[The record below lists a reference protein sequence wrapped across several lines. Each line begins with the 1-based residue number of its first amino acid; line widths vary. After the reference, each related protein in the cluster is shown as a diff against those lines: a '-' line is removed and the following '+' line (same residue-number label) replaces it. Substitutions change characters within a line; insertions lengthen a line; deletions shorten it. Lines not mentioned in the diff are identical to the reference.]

1 MSAPM
6 FGLPSA
12 YGRFA
17 LLQHM
22 PKTILSVLC
31 RTVMPA
37 CALLLCAACGKLL
50 GSAVPPDVLAT
61 CVATST
67 GQVTIPSDHTVGD
80 LLTFFKDRGEIAW
93 EPSSGRSGIIRM
105 VRVDPLN
112 GKRTTIAL
120 ELTELPADPNKPACT
135 SGMSLIDRMDA
146 DGNVVTGI
154 EAQMLI
160 LGLLSKAPKA
170 AEAATAPEP
179 MRIPPANDAPPPVAA
194 ANDQLIDGCYHLES
208 CGYSRVLNVE
218 TVRTEGGERLLK
230 ATVEHGTVSNPSG
243 APDDRQRINWSGSPS
258 TLYAFCSTRL
268 PAVISSDGGPYMA
281 EEFDFAG
288 SGISGVQQN
297 NANIYQ
303 ALCHGIYDNSLAGM
317 AASLGYQPLAEEGGR
332 GQFIVASPE
341 ALFVAR

>member
-1 MSAPM
+1 M
-6 FGLPSA
+6 FGLPPTQARLASLRHMLTA
-12 YGRFA
+12 IMPTRWRM
-17 LLQHM
+17 LL
-22 PKTILSVLC
+22 PV
-31 RTVMPA
+31 
-37 CALLLCAACGKLL
+37 CALLLCASCGKLL
-50 GSAVPPDVLAT
+50 GSDVPHDVLAT

-67 GQVTIPSDHTVGD
+67 GQLTVPSDHTVGD
-80 LLTFFKDRGEIAW
+80 LLSLFKDRGDIAW
-93 EPSSGRSGIIRM
+93 EPGSGRSGIVRM

-120 ELTELPADPNKPACT
+120 ELTELPADPNKPACAA
-135 SGMSLIDRMDA
+135 GMSLINRMEA
-146 DGNVVTGI
+146 DGNILVGI
-154 EAQMLI
+154 KAQMLI
-160 LGLLSKAPKA
+160 LGMLSKAPKA
-170 AEAATAPEP
+170 AEAATTPEP

-194 ANDQLIDGCYHLES
+194 ASDQLIDGCYHLES

-218 TVRTEGGERLLK
+218 TVRAEGGERLLK
-230 ATVEHGTVSNPSG
+230 AMVEHGTVSNASG
-243 APDDRQRINWSGSPS
+243 SPYDRERISWSGSSS
-258 TLYAFCSTRL
+258 TLYAFCSTRT
-268 PAVISSDGGPYMA
+268 PAIISSHGGPYMA